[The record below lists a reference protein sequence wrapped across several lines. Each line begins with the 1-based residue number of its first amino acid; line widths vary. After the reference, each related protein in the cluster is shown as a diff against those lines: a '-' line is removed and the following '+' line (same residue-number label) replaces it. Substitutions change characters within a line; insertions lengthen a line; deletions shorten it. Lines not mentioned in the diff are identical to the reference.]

1 MATATAAEGAVPA
14 APAAV
19 IIAVGG
25 TAAAGG
31 DGSEARK
38 GHDEVT
44 LLRQQAAL
52 LAAERQ
58 TAQAERD
65 QLASEL
71 ERLLREHQRLQTRVG
86 ELVAQV
92 QELRRA
98 SKRQA
103 APFSKATTTANP
115 NRPGRK
121 AGTAYG
127 RHARRPVPDPDR
139 ISRVVEVGLPA
150 ACPHCGGVV
159 TLERMAC
166 QYQEDLPTPQASEVC
181 RHGIQIGRCQRCRR
195 RIQPRHPEQTSQAL
209 GAAGVQVARARWRW
223 RCGRPRGWAC
233 RRARPLGCSA
243 SPAVAPDAT
252 GWHVGGQRAWLWAFA
267 GDGVTVYRIAHSRGF
282 DDATAVLDADDAGV
296 LERDGWAPS
305 RKFTRATHQTCL
317 AQLLRRCGALLED
330 AKRGQARTPHAVRR
344 ILQQALAARDARDTG
359 QLQAAEATIW
369 AERLGAAADKLIAGR
384 TTYPPNRK
392 LLDHLARERAALFT
406 FLRMPGIQAT
416 NWRAEHAIRPAVVS
430 RKSWGEPHPGRA
442 ECWQVL
448 ADLTI
453 PAPTAAPTRG
463 PCAPTRHPA
472 RVRTARA
479 TPNRPTCHHR

>member
-25 TAAAGG
+25 KAAAGG
-31 DGSEARK
+31 DGREARK

-92 QELRRA
+92 EELRRA

-181 RHGIQIGRCQRCRR
+181 RNDIQIGRCQRCRR

-209 GAAGVQVARARWRW
+209 SAAGVQVARARWRW

-267 GDGVTVYRIAHSRGF
+267 GDDVTVYRIAHSRGF
-282 DDATAVLDADDAGV
+282 VDATAVLDAD
-296 LERDGWAPS
+296 
-305 RKFTRATHQTCL
+305 
-317 AQLLRRCGALLED
+317 
-330 AKRGQARTPHAVRR
+330 
-344 ILQQALAARDARDTG
+344 
-359 QLQAAEATIW
+359 
-369 AERLGAAADKLIAGR
+369 
-384 TTYPPNRK
+384 
-392 LLDHLARERAALFT
+392 
-406 FLRMPGIQAT
+406 
-416 NWRAEHAIRPAVVS
+416 
-430 RKSWGEPHPGRA
+430 
-442 ECWQVL
+442 
-448 ADLTI
+448 
-453 PAPTAAPTRG
+453 
-463 PCAPTRHPA
+463 
-472 RVRTARA
+472 
-479 TPNRPTCHHR
+479 